1 MKILFH
7 FGFSLAALF
16 VAYTSIAGNLISN
29 GDFDAGNAGFSSD
42 ATFVPEPG
50 PIEDGE
56 YSVRSDASSVN
67 VSWSGVDHTSGTG
80 LFLMCNGFGGGNETV
95 AWRDAVNVLEGSTY
109 FFGAWANNLVDPSAG
124 NRPNP
129 KIELRA
135 DGIPVASLDISETP
149 DVWIRLSGE
158 FVATSDLVVLE
169 IVSTAPSL
177 DGNDFGL
184 DDVTLF
190 DAMLIFADGF
200 ESGDT
205 MSWSNF
211 DR

>member
-1 MKILFH
+1 MKVVFH
-7 FGFSLAALF
+7 FSFSLGLLF
-16 VAYTSIAGNLISN
+16 VAFTSPAGNLISN
-29 GDFDAGNAGFSSD
+29 GDFEAGNAGFSSD
-42 ATFVPEPG
+42 ATFVPEPDS
-50 PIEDGE
+50 IEEGE

-67 VSWSGVDHTSGTG
+67 ASWSGVDHTSGTG

-109 FFGAWANNLVDPSAG
+109 FFGAWVNNLVDPLAG

-129 KIELRA
+129 RIELRA
-135 DGIPVASLDISETP
+135 DGLPVTSKDISETP
-149 DVWIRLSGE
+149 DVWIRLSGK
-158 FVATSDLVVLE
+158 FVAASNLVVLE

-184 DDVTLF
+184 DDIVLI
-190 DAMLIFADGF
+190 DAMLVFADGF

-205 MSWSNF
+205 TSWSNSQ
-211 DR
+211 